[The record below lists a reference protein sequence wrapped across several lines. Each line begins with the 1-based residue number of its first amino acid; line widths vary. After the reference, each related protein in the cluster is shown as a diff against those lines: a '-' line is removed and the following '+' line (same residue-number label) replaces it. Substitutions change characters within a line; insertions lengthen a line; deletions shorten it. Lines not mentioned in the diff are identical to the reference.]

1 MALGYLERKTS
12 VKGKE
17 RLEGTLIQV
26 AAAAAQA
33 VTWVSKDNFR
43 HNTQASSLPG
53 EEVHAATT
61 VSSKLCNHRV
71 IFFSL
76 SPRKETLGLRN
87 FI

>member
-33 VTWVSKDNFR
+33 VTWVRRIILD
-43 HNTQASSLPG
+43 TI
-53 EEVHAATT
+53 
-61 VSSKLCNHRV
+61 HRLLV
-71 IFFSL
+71 YQERRYTLLLQCLL
-76 SPRKETLGLRN
+76 SYVT
-87 FI
+87 IV